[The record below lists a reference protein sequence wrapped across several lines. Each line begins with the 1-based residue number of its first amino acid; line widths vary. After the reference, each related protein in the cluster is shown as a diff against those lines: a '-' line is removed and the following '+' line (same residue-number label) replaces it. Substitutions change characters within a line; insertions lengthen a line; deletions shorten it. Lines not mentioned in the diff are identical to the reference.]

1 MKKIK
6 ILHFS
11 QVGGGVDRYLR
22 LYLKYSDKSQFENVV
37 IGTPSLNKD
46 DYIDKTNKFY
56 QLDISQSFS
65 PFKLLKNIFLVR
77 KILNQEAPDILYLH
91 STFAG
96 VIGRIAAIGLKCKV
110 VYNPHGWSF
119 KMNVSPLKKKVYA
132 FIEKILSLL
141 TDKLILISKS
151 EYQSAKDIGI
161 RSDKLSLV
169 YNGIEITV
177 SNQIASLPID
187 ISDKYVIGMIGRLSE
202 QKNPLFF
209 LEFARE
215 ILRLYPDTY
224 FIMVGDGE
232 LRNIVEQ
239 KINEYALG
247 KNILITGWVN
257 NPEMYLNL
265 FDQAVLFSK
274 WEGFGLAVAEYMMY
288 KKPTIITNIDGMV
301 ELITSEKSGFIIE
314 LNDLPDAIKKSSF
327 IRNNEKVSKKFVE
340 VAYHKVC
347 HNFNIVDKV
356 REMENIFKNILE
368 K

>member
-22 LYLKYSDKSQFENVV
+22 LYLKYSDKYQFENVV

-177 SNQIASLPID
+177 SNKIASLPID
-187 ISDKYVIGMIGRLSE
+187 ISNKYVIGMIGRLSE

-215 ILRLYPDTY
+215 ILKLYPDTY

-239 KINEYALG
+239 KITEYALD

-265 FDQAVLFSK
+265 FDQAILFSR
-274 WEGFGLAVAEYMMY
+274 WEGLSLAIVEYLAHR
-288 KKPTIITNIDGMV
+288 KPVLATNIGGINDVIIDADTGF
-301 ELITSEKSGFIIE
+301 LIEENDLKNAIIKSNRFRNDVSLRNRIIEKSYDY
-314 LNDLPDAIKKSSF
+314 LVN
-327 IRNNEKVSKKFVE
+327 KFYI
-340 VAYHKVC
+340 A
-347 HNFNIVDKV
+347 DKV
-356 REMENIFKNILE
+356 KEMENIFQSILE